1 MRNRND
7 TYDAV
12 LAEIIAGRQATE
24 ALTDATLST
33 DERNRIH
40 ADMIAL
46 QAELQTADVAQP
58 GMIGRLL
65 GGRS

>member
-33 DERNRIH
+33 DDRNRIH
-40 ADMIAL
+40 ADMIRL
-46 QAELQTADVAQP
+46 QSEIQQADTAQP
-58 GMIGRLL
+58 GWLSKLL
-65 GGRS
+65 GGA